1 VEPSQIL
8 LHFQLSYEA
17 SKTVTLTA
25 NLTNVVNTCFGGS
38 NVPWKVSG
46 ACGYGNDEAGVTAAT
61 SGPSGSSITGG
72 VGNTFN
78 PGDGIQPG
86 MRYAYSPYWLQQPFG
101 VYVNAN
107 VKL

>member
-25 NLTNVVNTCFGGS
+25 NL
-38 NVPWKVSG
+38 PWKVSG